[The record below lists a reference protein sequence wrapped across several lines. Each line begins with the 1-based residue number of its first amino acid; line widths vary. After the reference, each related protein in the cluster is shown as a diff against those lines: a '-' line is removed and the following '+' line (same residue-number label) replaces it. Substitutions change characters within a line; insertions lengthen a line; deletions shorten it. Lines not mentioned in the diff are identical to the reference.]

1 MLQKYS
7 RCKNFYTALIKQLTV
22 IIIFIAAGSW
32 NIISALDASAYTK
45 QSVLSSGKWVKIK
58 ITETGI
64 HAITKAD
71 ISKWG
76 FSDLSKIRIF
86 GYGGAPV
93 SEILD
98 ANQIDDLPQIPVL
111 RDGNK
116 IFFFAQSQE
125 SHTYTPKGTIKIK
138 QVQHPY
144 SQAGYY
150 FVTDQEFS
158 DITVEKGNSVIKEG
172 APEISTFTEMQY
184 HEKEL
189 MSPGQTGRLLLGE
202 DFKYSTSQSF
212 KFVLDDYVPETEIT
226 VLTSFGARISG
237 GTGKLAFQY
246 NGTNLSASSS
256 DNIGSS
262 TSSYDHVRTIET
274 SKKFSIQDKN
284 LNFSVTFS
292 YTGTVFV
299 ARLDYITVNYTR
311 KINLDKNQ
319 LLFNSE
325 SNSQNAVCNISGFT
339 DASRLWDVSKS
350 NNPIEI
356 TPDKSGTSAR
366 FTPLENSYRKYVAF
380 NTSGSFP
387 SPVFVENVRNQNLH
401 GEEEIPELVIISPK
415 EFLSEAERV
424 ASLHRTVD
432 KMKVFVVNHEDI
444 FNEFSSGT
452 PDIMAYR
459 KMLKMWW
466 DRGKSIENQDPGK
479 LKYLLLFGRCSYD
492 NRLISEQMKKN
503 SYPMLLAWQSTDGA
517 NDVSSYTTDDI
528 LGFLEDK
535 SGNSLGND
543 KLNIGI
549 GRMPVR
555 NTTEAKTVVDKLY
568 EYVTK
573 NDFGA
578 WKNNILMIADDEDQA
593 THMSQSDAC
602 IKEMKSNGG
611 SQYIYNYVYTDAFQA
626 VSNGGGRAYPDAR
639 KKMFQKLNE
648 GVLWANYVGH
658 ANPVSWTHDG
668 LLNITDMNTMYLN
681 HYPLIATYTC
691 EFTRVDANEVSGGE
705 ILFLNRKGGAIALL
719 SSTRVTLIP
728 NNGLFGKVIGGE
740 IFKKDADGKYP
751 RLGDIIKNGKNRISG
766 DSNKLRY
773 LLCGDPALRLAYPSY
788 DIKLNTING
797 VAVDDENTAT
807 IKAREEITI
816 TGTVYDENGEKA
828 TSYNGVIAPTLYDS
842 EVSVETY
849 GHGEE
854 GKKHVYYD
862 RANKLFVGQD
872 SIRNGDFEMKI
883 SMPTEINNNYAPA
896 MFSFYS
902 YNKDGNEGNGASEN
916 VYVYGYDE
924 TAKPDTEGPQ
934 IEYLALNST
943 SFKNGDKVNESPM
956 VMAAFRDESGINM
969 STSGIGHQMSII
981 IDEKDYIT
989 DVSQYYTP
997 SIGEGFGGTVNY
1009 PLSDLTAGYHSL
1021 RFKVWDTA
1029 NNSSEKTI
1037 EFNVEPGLKPDL
1049 YDVYTTANPAS
1060 VEAQFYLKHNRPDA
1074 LITVTVSIY
1083 DISGKEVWNHT
1094 ETGKSDFF
1102 TSFPITWNLTDNAGR
1117 RVNRGIYVYRA
1128 SISTDGVNE
1137 ATKSKKIAV
1146 SAE

>member
-1 MLQKYS
+1 M
-7 RCKNFYTALIKQLTV
+7 
-22 IIIFIAAGSW
+22 IIFITAGSW
-32 NIISALDASAYTK
+32 NTVSALDASVYTK

-58 ITETGI
+58 VTETGI
-64 HAITKAD
+64 HTITKAD

-98 ANQIDDLPQIPVL
+98 ANQIDDLPQVPLL
-111 RDGNK
+111 REGNK
-116 IFFFAQSQE
+116 IFFFAQSQDTWE
-125 SHTYTPKGTIKIK
+125 YNQRGSIKFK

-150 FVTDQEFS
+150 FVTDGEFT
-158 DITVEKGNSVIKEG
+158 DITPEKENSVIKEG
-172 APEISTFTEMQY
+172 AQEIDTFTERIF

-189 MSPGQTGRLLLGE
+189 ISPGQTGRLLLGE
-202 DFKYSTSQSF
+202 DFKYSSSQVF
-212 KFVLDDYVPETEIT
+212 KFSLQDYVPESEIT
-226 VLTSFGARISG
+226 VLTSFAAKISG

-246 NGTNLSASSS
+246 NGTNLPASSS

-262 TSSYDHVRTIET
+262 TSSYDHVRTAET
-274 SKKFSIQDKN
+274 YKKFSLQDKN
-284 LNFSVTFS
+284 LNFSVSFS
-292 YTGTVFV
+292 YSGTVFT

-311 KINLDKNQ
+311 NINLDKNQ

-325 SNSQNAVCNISGFT
+325 NNSANTVYGISGYT
-339 DASRLWDVSKS
+339 DTSHLWDVSKS
-350 NNPIEI
+350 NKPVEI
-356 TPDKSGTSAR
+356 APDRNGTKAR
-366 FTPLENSYRKYVAF
+366 FAPLANSYREYVAF

-387 SPVFVENVRNQNLH
+387 APVFVESVKNQNLH
-401 GEEEIPELVIISPK
+401 GEEIPELVIISPK

-424 ASLHRTVD
+424 ADLHRKVD
-432 KMKVFVVNHEDI
+432 NMKVFVVNDKDI

-452 PDIMAYR
+452 PDLMAYR
-459 KMLKMWW
+459 KLLKMWW
-466 DRGKSIENQDPGK
+466 DRGLSSGNSESAK

-492 NRLISEQMKKN
+492 NRLISEQMKAN
-503 SYPMLLAWQSTDGA
+503 SYPMLLTWQSKDGA
-517 NDVSSYTTDDI
+517 NDVSSYNTDDI

-535 SGNSLGND
+535 SGNSLSND

-549 GRMPVR
+549 GRMPVKSIS
-555 NTTEAKTVVDKLY
+555 EAKTVVDKLY
-568 EYVTK
+568 QYVTK

-602 IKEMKSNGG
+602 LTEMKNNGG
-611 SQYIYNYVYTDAFQA
+611 KQYIYNFVYTDAFPA
-626 VSNGGGRAYPDAR
+626 VSNGGGRAYPEAR

-668 LLNITDMNTMYLN
+668 LLTITDMNNMYLN

-691 EFTRVDANEVSGGE
+691 EFTRLDANEVSGGE
-705 ILFLNRKGGAIALL
+705 ILFLNGKGGAIALL
-719 SSTRVTLIP
+719 TTTRVTLIP
-728 NNGLFGKVIGGE
+728 NNGLIGKVMGGE
-740 IFKKDADGKYP
+740 IFRKDADGKYP
-751 RLGDIIKNGKNRISG
+751 RLGDIIKNGKNKISG
-766 DSNKLRY
+766 DGNKLRY
-773 LLCGDPALRLAYPSY
+773 LLCGDPALKLAYPSY

-807 IKAREEITI
+807 IKAREEVSI
-816 TGTVYDENGEKA
+816 TGSVYDETGEKA
-828 TSYNGVIAPTLYDS
+828 IGYNGIIAPTLYDS

-849 GHGEE
+849 GHGTE
-854 GKKHVYYD
+854 GKKYVYYD
-862 RANKLFVGQD
+862 RSNKLFTGQD
-872 SIRNGDFEMKI
+872 SIRNGDFEVKI
-883 SMPTEINNNYAPA
+883 SMPKEINNNYAPA

-902 YNKDGNEGNGASEN
+902 YNKDGEEGNGASEN

-924 TAKPDTEGPQ
+924 TAKPDTEGPE

-956 VMAAFRDESGINM
+956 VLAEFRDESGINI
-969 STSGIGHQMSII
+969 STSGIGHQMTIV
-981 IDEKDYIT
+981 IDEKDFIS

-997 SIGEGFGGTVNY
+997 SIGEGYGGTVSY

-1037 EFNVEPGLKPDL
+1037 EFTVEPGLKPEL
-1049 YDVYTTANPAS
+1049 YDVYTNSSPAS
-1060 VEAQFYLKHNRPDA
+1060 VEALFYLKHNRPDA
-1074 LITVTVSIY
+1074 LITVTLSIY
-1083 DISGKEVWNHT
+1083 DIAGQEVWNHT
-1094 ETGKSDFF
+1094 ETGKSDFL

-1146 SAE
+1146 TAE